1 MNLNKLN
8 FKEIEEI
15 KRMLLNGNYTDFNLN
30 LYHIINMVEQ
40 DTTATFK
47 ELLNS
52 KLLLYLKR
60 LDSNSICIFNE
71 YFEEEI
77 LNEKNKVCSYFNF
90 SGAERKSIDL
100 ACLFTFSDI
109 RRLQGGVQYNI
120 AIYDELFDSSF
131 DEKGIELITHI
142 LQDRVEELDE
152 CSIVIS
158 HRKESIKAV
167 TGDVIYLEKENGITR
182 RVDYTEL

>member
-52 KLLLYLKR
+52 KLKQVT
-60 LDSNSICIFNE
+60 
-71 YFEEEI
+71 
-77 LNEKNKVCSYFNF
+77 KNK
-90 SGAERKSIDL
+90 
-100 ACLFTFSDI
+100 
-109 RRLQGGVQYNI
+109 
-120 AIYDELFDSSF
+120 
-131 DEKGIELITHI
+131 
-142 LQDRVEELDE
+142 
-152 CSIVIS
+152 
-158 HRKESIKAV
+158 
-167 TGDVIYLEKENGITR
+167 
-182 RVDYTEL
+182 